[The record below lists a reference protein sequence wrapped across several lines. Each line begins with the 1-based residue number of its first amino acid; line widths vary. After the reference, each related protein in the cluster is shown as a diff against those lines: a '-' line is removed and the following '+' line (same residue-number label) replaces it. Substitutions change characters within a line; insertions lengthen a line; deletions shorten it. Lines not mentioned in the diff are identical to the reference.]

1 MQRTRTSVGNRH
13 LALISAQSLNTMAG
27 VIKTLDAVLDAGD
40 SQIERAGEHLWCNR
54 LAVNP
59 RAGRG
64 GGEGEGRVRNECI
77 IYEPLPNKT
86 TNNVQSVFNG
96 SIARYKWLH

>member
-1 MQRTRTSVGNRH
+1 
-13 LALISAQSLNTMAG
+13 MAG

-64 GGEGEGRVRNECI
+64 GGRGKGV
-77 IYEPLPNKT
+77 
-86 TNNVQSVFNG
+86 
-96 SIARYKWLH
+96 